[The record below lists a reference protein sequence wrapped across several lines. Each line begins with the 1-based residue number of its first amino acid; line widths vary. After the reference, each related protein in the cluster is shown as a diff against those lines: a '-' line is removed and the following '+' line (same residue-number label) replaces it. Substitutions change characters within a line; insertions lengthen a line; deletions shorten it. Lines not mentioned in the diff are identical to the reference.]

1 MNEQLSREE
10 VKKKF
15 CALNSAAIFLNFVGF
30 ILFILSLKYF
40 PLVLSSAACAVAL
53 IGLFLIKKS
62 ETLRKELEK
71 NQRKKIENLK

>member
-10 VKKKF
+10 VKKKC
-15 CALNSAAIFLNFVGF
+15 CALNNVAIFLNFVGF

-40 PLVLSSAACAVAL
+40 PLVLNSAACAVLL

-71 NQRKKIENLK
+71 NQRQKIENLK

>member
-1 MNEQLSREE
+1 MNELLSREE

-15 CALNSAAIFLNFVGF
+15 CALNNVAIFLYFVGF

-40 PLVLSSAACAVAL
+40 PLVLNSAACAVVL

-71 NQRKKIENLK
+71 NQQSKD

>member
-10 VKKKF
+10 VKKKY
-15 CALNSAAIFLNFVGF
+15 CALNNVAIFLYFVGF

-40 PLVLSSAACAVAL
+40 PSVLNSAAFVVVY

-62 ETLRKELEK
+62 ETIRKEFEK
-71 NQRKKIENLK
+71 NQRQKIEILK

>member
-10 VKKKF
+10 VKKNF

-40 PLVLSSAACAVAL
+40 PLVLNSAACAVLL

-71 NQRKKIENLK
+71 NQRQKIENLK